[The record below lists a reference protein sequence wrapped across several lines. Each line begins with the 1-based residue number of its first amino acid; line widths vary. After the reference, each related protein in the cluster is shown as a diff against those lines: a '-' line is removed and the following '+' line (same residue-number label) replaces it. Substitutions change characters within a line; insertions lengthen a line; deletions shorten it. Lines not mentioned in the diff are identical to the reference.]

1 MSDDSSTRDHA
12 FRLLRWGLCAIVLW
26 FVGDRAAELWQDSSG
41 NIPGFSP
48 GWLILAA
55 VCYLAG
61 WLPSVWFMRSLLAR
75 FDQYPEW
82 LALARAYYCGHLGKY
97 VPGKAAVLLIR
108 SGLLKPHG
116 VSVAQSALGVVIE
129 TLGVMAVGLAVA
141 AALSGWVFPDSVW
154 QALPAWLSPVRD
166 MKWIGPVTVGVA
178 TLILIPLCAGFASRI
193 AVRLTQKDLRTAA
206 AVADARSNRIYPVG
220 TRADSAMSLTDAD
233 SNDSI
238 SPGTINAGL
247 LFRGTL
253 AFVGAWLLFGLSLG
267 CVLQSLGHS
276 AESTSDFLRWT
287 CAVAAGTSLGFIV
300 LFAPGGLGVREGLII
315 AMLEP
320 SAGGRTAGAAAALL
334 RVIWFASEVA
344 AAAVLYFMPTL
355 KEGRQNGIPPAG
367 KDGA

>member
-1 MSDDSSTRDHA
+1 MSDESSRRNVT

-26 FVGDRAAELWQDSSG
+26 FVGNRAAELWQDSSG
-41 NIPGFSP
+41 NIPAFSP

-61 WLPSVWFMRSLLAR
+61 WLPSVWFMRSVLSR
-75 FDQYPEW
+75 FDQHPEW

-108 SGLLKPHG
+108 SGLLKPYG
-116 VSVAQSALGVVIE
+116 VSIAQSALGVVIE
-129 TLGVMAVGLAVA
+129 TLGVMAVGLAMA

-154 QALPAWLSPVRD
+154 QALPAWLSPVRE
-166 MKWIGPVTVGVA
+166 MKWIGPVSVGMA
-178 TLILIPLCAGFASRI
+178 TLVLIPLCAGFASRI
-193 AVRLTQKDLRTAA
+193 AVRLARKELRSAA
-206 AVADARSNRIYPVG
+206 AARSNRIHPVR
-220 TRADSAMSLTDAD
+220 TRADSATSLTDAD

-238 SPGTINAGL
+238 RPGTINAGL

-276 AESTSDFLRWT
+276 AESTSDCLRWT

-320 SAGGRTAGAAAALL
+320 SAGGRTAIAAAALL
-334 RVIWFASEVA
+334 RVVWFASEVT
-344 AAAVLYFMPTL
+344 AAAVLYYLPTL
-355 KEGRQNGIPPAG
+355 RKGRQNGSPSAEN
-367 KDGA
+367 DRA